1 MFLKPNSKKSKKGLS
16 LQFPAFDH
24 HFNNYIHHFVFYFIE
39 EYNLLIFPRYCYSFI
54 SVDDSDFNQNPLS
67 FRVLKFWNIRRKLFM
82 GVSLTYMPLSW
93 QYTCME
99 YTPQIICILCIS
111 VALCSTLFLFCF
123 FFYHPH
129 FVV

>member
-1 MFLKPNSKKSKKGLS
+1 MRRKYGLSGRASKNMYETFYFLKYIFILCFLSPTVKKVRKDLAYA

-67 FRVLKFWNIRRKLFM
+67 FRVLKF
-82 GVSLTYMPLSW
+82 
-93 QYTCME
+93 
-99 YTPQIICILCIS
+99 
-111 VALCSTLFLFCF
+111 
-123 FFYHPH
+123 
-129 FVV
+129 